1 MRTSKAIKALED
13 FNGINWHAKAQ
24 VLLTAYGYK
33 PATFIYLEAM
43 PYTKE
48 DTPIRVSKDTYTLLC
63 LILTNLGLVF
73 ENRDRMISDDE
84 SKTVHLIDFC
94 ISRDS
99 QTATT
104 LHGAIVSN
112 NDRLTGIT
120 LGYPLT
126 AAEAYA
132 SDNMLPIHNHPLS
145 TKDVNER
152 NMRMLNHRLSKESW
166 EDEVKYLQIHGDA
179 LKDLSR
185 TIYDHVTAENE

>member
-43 PYTKE
+43 PYAKE

-63 LILTNLGLVF
+63 LILKNLGLVF
-73 ENRDRMISDDE
+73 ENRDRILSDDE
-84 SKTVHLIDFC
+84 SKAVNLIDFF
-94 ISRDS
+94 ISCDP
-99 QTATT
+99 QTAAT
-104 LHGAIVSN
+104 LHDAIVSN

-126 AAEAYA
+126 AVEAYV
-132 SDNMLPIHNHPLS
+132 SDNMLPIDNHPLS

-152 NMRMLNHRLSKESW
+152 NMRMLNHRLSKEAW
-166 EDEVKYLQIHGDA
+166 EDEVKYLQIYGEA
-179 LKDLSR
+179 LKELSKK
-185 TIYDHVTAENE
+185 IYDRVTAENE